1 MFFYRKRLMKPT
13 KSINQLSDIINQ
25 NLGVHKNNC
34 KTVID
39 FVLAMQKSR
48 TANMGKMVNYSI
60 KIGDILPESIY
71 RSFQRIVS
79 NTTLS
84 QSELA
89 KCIITMYD
97 LNDCKL
103 TLAIDRTNWRY
114 GESDINLLV
123 LSVCVLGCTIPLYWI
138 ELDSRGNSNT
148 ETRKKLIKML
158 TDDFGV
164 ERIEHIVADRE
175 FIGNDWF
182 EHLDDIT
189 KFVIRIKGNTLLAL
203 NGESIVAQKLFKSVN
218 KGGMISY
225 EVKIDGIMRI
235 AQATRSADNEL
246 VIVVSNDF
254 TPCNLLVIYAQRWKI
269 ECLFGHLKKRGF
281 NFEDTHIVAQDR
293 IGNLTKFVVLSFAIC
308 YLIGLVGASIKPI
321 LVKKHGYKQNSFFRY
336 GYDLMVRLLN
346 LNLRKALQIVILCFS
361 KINLE
366 EKCRRL
372 KCVM

>member
-1 MFFYRKRLMKPT
+1 MKRT
-13 KSINQLSDIINQ
+13 KSINQLGNIINE
-25 NLGVHKNNC
+25 NLGIHKNNC
-34 KTVID
+34 ETVID
-39 FVLAMQKSR
+39 FVIAMQKSR
-48 TANMGKMVNYSI
+48 TVNMSKMVNYSM
-60 KIGDILPESIY
+60 KIGDTLPESIY
-71 RSFQRIVS
+71 RSFQRLVH

-89 KCIITMYD
+89 RCIIKMYD

-103 TLAIDRTNWRY
+103 TLVIDRTNWRY

-123 LSVCVLGCTIPLYWI
+123 LSVCVLGCTIPLCWI

-148 ETRKKLIKML
+148 ETRKRLIKMF
-158 TDDFGV
+158 TDDFGAQ
-164 ERIEHIVADRE
+164 RIEHIVADRE
-175 FIGNDWF
+175 FVGNDWF
-182 EHLDDIT
+182 EYLDATT
-189 KFVIRIKGNTLLAL
+189 KFVIRIKGNTLLEL
-203 NGESIVAQKLFKSVN
+203 DGESIAAQKLFKSVS
-218 KGGMISY
+218 KGGMIHCK
-225 EVKIDGIMRI
+225 VKIDGVTLI
-235 AQATRSADNEL
+235 ARATRSKDNEL

-254 TPCNLLVIYAQRWKI
+254 TPCNLLVIYAKRWRI

-281 NFEDTHIVAQDR
+281 NFEDTHIVAQNR

-336 GYDLMVRLLN
+336 GYDLMVRILN
-346 LNLRKALQIVILCFS
+346 LSVQKALNVITLCFS

-366 EKCRRL
+366 EKSRKL